1 MEDVKITEILQFEFS
16 SEELEKITYKS
27 SMRDIARLVT
37 YFEILR
43 DMTADENNKG
53 FNLALSQ
60 KFSELSKKMR
70 NIANDYNNSYK
81 SLFICAK
88 SCEK

>member
-16 SEELEKITYKS
+16 AEELGKITYKS

-60 KFSELSKKMR
+60 AFSELSESMR
-70 NIANDYNNSYK
+70 KIANDYNISFK
-81 SLFICAK
+81 SLFIGA
-88 SCEK
+88 EK

>member
-1 MEDVKITEILQFEFS
+1 MENVKITEILQFEFS
-16 SEELEKITYKS
+16 AEELGKITYKS

-81 SLFICAK
+81 SLFICAE

>member
-1 MEDVKITEILQFEFS
+1 MENVKVSEILQFEFS
-16 SEELEKITYKS
+16 AEELGQITYKS

-43 DMTADENNKG
+43 DMTADPKSKG
-53 FNLALSQ
+53 FDLAVSRD
-60 KFSELSKKMR
+60 FAELSNNMR
-70 NIANDYNNSYK
+70 KIANDYNICFK
-81 SLFICAK
+81 SLFMCAE

>member
-1 MEDVKITEILQFEFS
+1 MEDVKITEILQFEFAA
-16 SEELEKITYKS
+16 EELGKITYKS

-60 KFSELSKKMR
+60 KFSELSESMR
-70 NIANDYNNSYK
+70 KIANDYNISFK
-81 SLFICAK
+81 SLFIGA
-88 SCEK
+88 EK

>member
-1 MEDVKITEILQFEFS
+1 MENIKVSEILQFEFS
-16 SEELEKITYKS
+16 AEELGKITYKS

-43 DMTADENNKG
+43 DMTSDGNNKG

-60 KFSELSKKMR
+60 EFSELSKSMR
-70 NIANDYNNSYK
+70 KIANDYNISFK
-81 SLFICAK
+81 SLFIGA
-88 SCEK
+88 EK

>member
-1 MEDVKITEILQFEFS
+1 MENVKITEILQFEFS
-16 SEELEKITYKS
+16 AEELEKITYKS

-43 DMTADENNKG
+43 DMTADQNSKG
-53 FNLALSQ
+53 FNLVLSQ
-60 KFSELSKKMR
+60 EFSELSKKMR

-81 SLFICAK
+81 SLFICAD